1 MQVHRGPGAC
11 GDATT
16 TALTRVDTHTGRQRR
31 MNPDDIVHDDVVAVI
46 IDPERGAVAVGARGI
61 EHRWRPAD
69 VRHRLASIEHDVG
82 PRWVWWTSDTVR
94 QLVDAGIR
102 PARCWDL
109 DAVHRLI
116 HGGWRAGPARTWA
129 GAHDLDLDGLPALAP
144 IDLFT
149 AATEID
155 GADPDDPIRRDGHLD
170 PAWVAD
176 GWHSSVDRM
185 ATWAR
190 LALDVHRRQQ
200 EQIDQL
206 EDRPAA
212 LATARSESAAAV
224 LAVELGHD
232 GLPIDVDEG
241 ERIIASFIGPR
252 PSDAADERRLAA
264 ERDDLVLAH
273 LPPDLRSGVDLR
285 NPANVKSLLRR
296 AGIEVDDTRA
306 WRLERLR
313 DEHPVVDAL
322 LAWRKA
328 ERIATTFG
336 YRWLDEHVGSD
347 GRLRGSWSSSDGAAG
362 RMTATAG
369 LHNLPADLRPAVV
382 AELGHAF
389 VRADLGQIEPRILAA
404 VSADTALATA
414 TREADMYAPVAQ
426 RLGVSRE
433 IAKVAV
439 LGAMYGQTTGHG
451 AAALRGLD
459 SAYPVAM
466 RYLSDAARSAEAGH
480 DLRTRGGRRVRMSGG
495 GDPDADERDQRSRA
509 AARGRYGRN
518 AMVQGAAAEFFKTW
532 AVIVRARLSG
542 DARIVLCLH
551 DELLVHAPL
560 ADANDVAAIVDDA
573 LQETAARWQQP
584 ELRGDVHFVA
594 DTSVIARWSD
604 AK

>member
-1 MQVHRGPGAC
+1 M
-11 GDATT
+11 D
-16 TALTRVDTHTGRQRR
+16 
-31 MNPDDIVHDDVVAVI
+31 PDDIVHDDVVALV

-61 EHRWRPAD
+61 EYRWGPDD
-69 VRHRLASIEHDVG
+69 VRHELASAEHGAG
-82 PRWVWWTSDTVR
+82 PRWVWWTSETAR
-94 QLVDAGIR
+94 HLVDAGIR

-109 DAVHRLI
+109 DAVHRLV

-129 GAHDLDLDGLPALAP
+129 GAHDLDMDHLPTVAP
-144 IDLFT
+144 VDLFT
-149 AATEID
+149 AATEVD

-170 PAWVAD
+170 PAWVTD

-190 LALDVHRRQQ
+190 LALDVYRRQQ
-200 EQIDQL
+200 EQIGRL
-206 EDRPAA
+206 EDRPASP
-212 LATARSESAAAV
+212 ATARSESAAAV

-232 GLPIDVDEG
+232 GLPIDVAEA
-241 ERIIASFIGPR
+241 ERIVASFIGPR
-252 PSDAADERRLAA
+252 PTDAADERRLAD

-273 LPPDLRSGVDLR
+273 LPADLRAGVDLR
-285 NPANVKSLLRR
+285 NPASVKSLLRR

-306 WRLERLR
+306 WRLEQLR
-313 DEHPVVDAL
+313 DQHPVVDAL
-322 LAWRKA
+322 LVWRKA
-328 ERIATTFG
+328 ERVATTFG
-336 YRWLDEHVGSD
+336 YRWLDEHVGAD

-382 AELGHAF
+382 AEPGHAF

-404 VSADTALATA
+404 VSGDAALAAA
-414 TREADMYAPVAQ
+414 TLDADMYAPVAR

-459 SAYPVAM
+459 AAYPVAM
-466 RYLSDAARSAEAGH
+466 RYLGDAARSAEAGN

-495 GDPDADERDQRSRA
+495 GDPELDERDQRSRA

-532 AVIVRARLSG
+532 AVIVRARLPVG
-542 DARIVLCLH
+542 AHIVLCLH
-551 DELLVHAPL
+551 DELLVHVPDSGA
-560 ADANDVAAIVDDA
+560 AEVAAIVDEA
-573 LQETAARWQQP
+573 LQETAVRWAQP
-584 ELRGDVHFVA
+584 ELRGDVRFTA

>member
-1 MQVHRGPGAC
+1 MEPGPA
-11 GDATT
+11 DFVRNEAV
-16 TALTRVDTHTGRQRR
+16 ALVF
-31 MNPDDIVHDDVVAVI
+31 
-46 IDPERGAVAVGARGI
+46 DPELGAVAVG
-61 EHRWRPAD
+61 EHGVELRWEPVAAID
-69 VRHRLASIEHDVG
+69 QIQRLENDIG
-82 PRWVWWTSDTVR
+82 PRWVWWTPETSR
-94 QLVDAGIR
+94 CLVDAGAR
-102 PARCWDL
+102 LSRCWDI
-109 DAVHRLI
+109 DAAHRLVN
-116 HGGWRAGPARTWA
+116 GGWRAGPARTWA
-129 GAHDLDLDGLPALAP
+129 VAHGLDTARLPVVAP
-144 IDLFT
+144 DDLFSV
-149 AATEID
+149 ATD
-155 GADPDDPIRRDGHLD
+155 GDPNEPVRSDGHLD
-170 PAWVAD
+170 PAWVD
-176 GWHSSVDRM
+176 GVWREDPDHL
-185 ATWAR
+185 AAWAR
-190 LALDVHRRQQ
+190 LALVVHRLQS
-200 EQIDQL
+200 EQMAQL
-206 EDRPAA
+206 DERPAA
-212 LATARSESAAAV
+212 MATARSESAASL
-224 LAVELGHD
+224 LAVELGNT
-232 GLPIDVDEG
+232 GLPIDVNEA
-241 ERIIASFIGPR
+241 ERIVASFIGPR
-252 PSDAADERRLAA
+252 PNDAADERRLAA

-273 LPPDLRSGVDLR
+273 LPADLRSGVDLR

-328 ERIATTFG
+328 ERVATTFG

-347 GRLRGSWSSSDGAAG
+347 GRLGGSWSSTDGAAG

-382 AELGHAF
+382 AEPGHAF

-404 VSADTALATA
+404 VSADTALAAA

-459 SAYPVAM
+459 AAYPVAM
-466 RYLSDAARSAEAGH
+466 RYLSDAARSAEAGN
-480 DLRTRGGRRVRMSGG
+480 DLRTRGGRRVQMSGG
-495 GDPDADERDQRSRA
+495 GDPDIDERDQRSRA

-532 AVIVRARLSG
+532 AVIVRARLPAE
-542 DARIVLCLH
+542 ARIVLCLH

>member
-1 MQVHRGPGAC
+1 MESGPAFERNEAVALAIDREVGA
-11 GDATT
+11 
-16 TALTRVDTHTGRQRR
+16 ALVG
-31 MNPDDIVHDDVVAVI
+31 
-46 IDPERGAVAVGARGI
+46 ERGT
-61 EHRWRPAD
+61 ELRWRPED
-69 VRHRLASIEHDVG
+69 VVREIDRIERDVG
-82 PRWVWWTSDTVR
+82 PRWVWWTSDTAR
-94 QLVDAGIR
+94 QLVEAGIR

-109 DAVHRLI
+109 DAVHRLL
-116 HGGWRAGPARTWA
+116 HGGWHAGPARTWA
-129 GAHDLDLDGLPALAP
+129 GSRGLDMDQLPTIAP
-144 IDLFT
+144 VDLFS
-149 AATEID
+149 AVTEDRLD

-170 PAWVAD
+170 PAWVTD
-176 GWHSSVDRM
+176 GWRSSVDRL

-190 LALDVHRRQQ
+190 LALDVYRRQQ
-200 EQIDQL
+200 ERIELL

-212 LATARSESAAAV
+212 PATARSESAAAL
-224 LAVELGHD
+224 LAVELGRD
-232 GLPIDVDEG
+232 GLPIDIDEA

-252 PSDAADERRLAA
+252 PADPADERRLAA
-264 ERDDLVLAH
+264 ERDDLVLSH
-273 LPPDLRSGVDLR
+273 LPADLRSGVDLR

-313 DEHPVVDAL
+313 DQHPVVDAL
-322 LAWRKA
+322 LTWRKA
-328 ERIATTFG
+328 ERVATTFG
-336 YRWLDEHVGSD
+336 YRWLDEHVGDD

-382 AELGHAF
+382 AEPGHAF

-404 VSADTALATA
+404 VSGDAALAAA
-414 TREADMYAPVAQ
+414 TLETDMYAPVAA
-426 RLGVSRE
+426 RLDVSRE

-466 RYLSDAARSAEAGH
+466 RYLGSAAHSAEAGN

-495 GDPDADERDQRSRA
+495 GDPELGERDQRSRA

-532 AVIVRARLSG
+532 AVIVRARLPVG
-542 DARIVLCLH
+542 AHIVLCLH
-551 DELLVHAPL
+551 DELLVHVPASV
-560 ADANDVAAIVDDA
+560 AVDVAGIVDEA
-573 LQETAARWQQP
+573 LQETAVRWPQP
-584 ELRGDVHFVA
+584 ELHRNVRFTA
-594 DTSVIARWSD
+594 DTTVIARWSD

>member
-1 MQVHRGPGAC
+1 MEPGPA
-11 GDATT
+11 DFVRNEAV
-16 TALTRVDTHTGRQRR
+16 ALTF
-31 MNPDDIVHDDVVAVI
+31 
-46 IDPERGAVAVGARGI
+46 DPELGAVAVG
-61 EHRWRPAD
+61 EHGVELRWEPVAAID
-69 VRHRLASIEHDVG
+69 QIQRLENDIG
-82 PRWVWWTSDTVR
+82 PRWVWWSPETSR
-94 QLVDAGIR
+94 CLVDAGAR
-102 PARCWDL
+102 LSRCWDL
-109 DAVHRLI
+109 DAAHRLVN
-116 HGGWRAGPARTWA
+116 GGWRAGPARTWA
-129 GAHDLDLDGLPALAP
+129 VAHGLDTDELPVVAP
-144 IDLFT
+144 DDLFSV
-149 AATEID
+149 AAD
-155 GADPDDPIRRDGHLD
+155 GDPNEPVRSDGHLD
-170 PAWVAD
+170 PAWVD
-176 GWHSSVDRM
+176 GVWREDPDHL
-185 ATWAR
+185 AAWAR
-190 LALDVHRRQQ
+190 LALEVHRLQS
-200 EQIDQL
+200 EQMAQL
-206 EDRPAA
+206 DERPAA
-212 LATARSESAAAV
+212 MATARSESAASL
-224 LAVELGHD
+224 LAVELGNT
-232 GLPIDVDEG
+232 GLPIDVDEA
-241 ERIIASFIGPR
+241 ERIVASFIGPR
-252 PSDAADERRLAA
+252 PNDAADERRLAA

-273 LPPDLRSGVDLR
+273 LPAGLRSGVDLR

-322 LAWRKA
+322 LTWRKA
-328 ERIATTFG
+328 ERVATTFG

-382 AELGHAF
+382 AEPGHAF

-404 VSADTALATA
+404 VSADTALAAA

-466 RYLSDAARSAEAGH
+466 RYLSDAARSAEAGN
-480 DLRTRGGRRVRMSGG
+480 DLRTRGGRRVQMSGG
-495 GDPDADERDQRSRA
+495 GDPDIDERDQRSRA

-532 AVIVRARLSG
+532 AVIVRARLPA

-560 ADANDVAAIVDDA
+560 ADANDVATIVDEA
-573 LQETAARWQQP
+573 LQETAVRWAQP